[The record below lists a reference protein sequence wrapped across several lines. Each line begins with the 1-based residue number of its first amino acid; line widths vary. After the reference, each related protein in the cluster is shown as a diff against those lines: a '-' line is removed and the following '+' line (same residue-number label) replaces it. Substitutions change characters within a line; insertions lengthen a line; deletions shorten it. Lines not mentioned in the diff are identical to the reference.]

1 MLIQTGENI
10 EIVSFFR
17 TWVPFLLYSGYV
29 LDIFVI
35 VQRRSNGKQTDLD
48 QQNVEK
54 LSTIQL
60 YFENVILYPIL
71 YPFCVILYPNNWT
84 FHKNNISP

>member
-1 MLIQTGENI
+1 MLIQTGVF
-10 EIVSFFR
+10 VSKHRNSVIFQN
-17 TWVPFLLYSGYV
+17 LYSGYV

-54 LSTIQL
+54 LSTIQV

-71 YPFCVILYPNNWT
+71 YPFCVILYPNN
-84 FHKNNISP
+84 